1 MAGKPFPTFI
11 FIFWAGDTSVGRR
24 DKSSAFPLPAP
35 PYAGGM
41 KKLLLSPWS
50 AVLACAALSTVADT
64 LGTVWWEQ
72 KKTWV
77 LLAILGISPLVFLA
91 FGYVGS
97 HFGLAKASSL
107 TNTLVVI
114 GPILV
119 GILFRGELR
128 QLSSVELVGMGLAV
142 AGIALLTVFSPRAIS

>member
-1 MAGKPFPTFI
+1 
-11 FIFWAGDTSVGRR
+11 
-24 DKSSAFPLPAP
+24 
-35 PYAGGM
+35 M
-41 KKLLLSPWS
+41 KNLLLSPWP
-50 AVLACAALSTVADT
+50 AVLACAALSTLTDT

-72 KKTWV
+72 KKTWM
-77 LLAILGISPLVFLA
+77 LLAILALSPLVFLA

-128 QLSSVELVGMGLAV
+128 QLSAVEVAGMALAV
-142 AGIALLTVFSPRAIS
+142 AGIVLLTAFSPREVG

>member
-1 MAGKPFPTFI
+1 
-11 FIFWAGDTSVGRR
+11 
-24 DKSSAFPLPAP
+24 
-35 PYAGGM
+35 M
-41 KKLLLSPWS
+41 KNILLSPWS
-50 AVLACAALSTVADT
+50 AVFACAVLSTLADT

-77 LLAILGISPLVFLA
+77 LLAILGLSPLVFLA

-119 GILFRGELR
+119 GILVRGELR
-128 QLSSVELVGMGLAV
+128 QLSLVELAGMALAV
-142 AGIALLTVFSPRAIS
+142 SGIALLTLFSPREVS

>member
-1 MAGKPFPTFI
+1 
-11 FIFWAGDTSVGRR
+11 
-24 DKSSAFPLPAP
+24 
-35 PYAGGM
+35 M
-41 KKLLLSPWS
+41 KNLFLSPWF
-50 AVLACAALSTVADT
+50 AVLICAALSTVTDT

-72 KKTWV
+72 KKNFLLLG
-77 LLAILGISPLVFLA
+77 LLALSPLVFLA

-107 TNTLVVI
+107 TNALVVL

-128 QLSSVELVGMGLAV
+128 QLSTVELVGMGLAV
-142 AGIALLTVFSPRAIS
+142 AGIALLTLGSPRPVS

>member
-1 MAGKPFPTFI
+1 
-11 FIFWAGDTSVGRR
+11 
-24 DKSSAFPLPAP
+24 
-35 PYAGGM
+35 M
-41 KKLLLSPWS
+41 KNLLLSPWS

-72 KKTWV
+72 KKLWV
-77 LLAILGISPLVFLA
+77 LLAMIGLAPLVFLA

-119 GILFRGELR
+119 GILLRGELR
-128 QLSSVELVGMGLAV
+128 QLSLPEMLGMVLAV
-142 AGIALLTVFSPRAIS
+142 AGIALLTVFSPREIS

>member
-1 MAGKPFPTFI
+1 
-11 FIFWAGDTSVGRR
+11 
-24 DKSSAFPLPAP
+24 
-35 PYAGGM
+35 M
-41 KKLLLSPWS
+41 KILLLSPWS
-50 AVLACAALSTVADT
+50 AVVACAALSTLVDT

-72 KKTWV
+72 KRLWV
-77 LLAILGISPLVFLA
+77 LLAIVGLSPSCFWPSAMSLLAILGLSPLVFLA

-119 GILFRGELR
+119 GIIFRGELR
-128 QLSSVELVGMGLAV
+128 QLSAVEL
-142 AGIALLTVFSPRAIS
+142 AGIVLALAGITLLTIFSPREAN

>member
-1 MAGKPFPTFI
+1 
-11 FIFWAGDTSVGRR
+11 
-24 DKSSAFPLPAP
+24 
-35 PYAGGM
+35 M
-41 KKLLLSPWS
+41 KNLLLSPWS
-50 AVLACAALSTVADT
+50 AVLACAALSTLADT

-72 KKTWV
+72 KKPWILFAV
-77 LLAILGISPLVFLA
+77 LGISPLVFLA

-119 GILFRGELR
+119 GIVLRGELR
-128 QLSSVELVGMGLAV
+128 QLSAVELAGMGLAV
-142 AGIALLTVFSPRAIS
+142 AGIALLTLFSPRAVS

>member
-1 MAGKPFPTFI
+1 MRQDGWF
-11 FIFWAGDTSVGRR
+11 
-24 DKSSAFPLPAP
+24 
-35 PYAGGM
+35 M
-41 KKLLLSPWS
+41 KNFLLSPWS
-50 AVLACAALSTVADT
+50 VVIACAALSTLVDT

-72 KKTWV
+72 KRMWV
-77 LLAILGISPLVFLA
+77 LVAILGVSPLVFLA
-91 FGYVGS
+91 FGYAGS

-128 QLSSVELVGMGLAV
+128 QLSGVEV
-142 AGIALLTVFSPRAIS
+142 AGMALAFAGIILLTVFGSREVG

>member
-1 MAGKPFPTFI
+1 
-11 FIFWAGDTSVGRR
+11 
-24 DKSSAFPLPAP
+24 
-35 PYAGGM
+35 M
-41 KKLLLSPWS
+41 KNLILSPWS
-50 AVLACAALSTVADT
+50 AVLICAALSTLADT

-72 KKTWV
+72 KRTWI

-119 GILFRGELR
+119 GIFFRGELR
-128 QLSSVELVGMGLAV
+128 QLSFVELVGMALAV
-142 AGIALLTVFSPRAIS
+142 TGIVLLTVFSPREVS

>member
-1 MAGKPFPTFI
+1 
-11 FIFWAGDTSVGRR
+11 
-24 DKSSAFPLPAP
+24 
-35 PYAGGM
+35 M
-41 KKLLLSPWS
+41 KILLSPWS
-50 AVLACAALSTVADT
+50 AVLACAALSTITDT

-72 KKTWV
+72 KNPWV
-77 LLAILGISPLVFLA
+77 LLAILGLSPLVFLA

-128 QLSSVELVGMGLAV
+128 QLSPVEILGMALAV
-142 AGIALLTVFSPRAIS
+142 GGIVLLTVFSPRAVS

>member
-1 MAGKPFPTFI
+1 
-11 FIFWAGDTSVGRR
+11 
-24 DKSSAFPLPAP
+24 
-35 PYAGGM
+35 M
-41 KKLLLSPWS
+41 KILLLSPWF
-50 AVLACAALSTVADT
+50 AVLACAALSTVTDT

-72 KKTWV
+72 KKMWV
-77 LLAILGISPLVFLA
+77 LLAILGLSPLVFLA

-107 TNTLVVI
+107 TNTLVVL

-128 QLSSVELVGMGLAV
+128 QLSLVELLGMTLAV
-142 AGIALLTVFSPRAIS
+142 AGIVLLTFFSPRTIS

>member
-1 MAGKPFPTFI
+1 
-11 FIFWAGDTSVGRR
+11 
-24 DKSSAFPLPAP
+24 
-35 PYAGGM
+35 M
-41 KKLLLSPWS
+41 KNLLLSPWS
-50 AVLACAALSTVADT
+50 AVLACAALSTIADT

-72 KKTWV
+72 KKLWV
-77 LLAILGISPLVFLA
+77 LLTMIGLSPLVFLA

-128 QLSSVELVGMGLAV
+128 QLSPVELLGMGLAV
-142 AGIALLTVFSPRAIS
+142 AGIALLTVFSPQNVS

>member
-1 MAGKPFPTFI
+1 
-11 FIFWAGDTSVGRR
+11 
-24 DKSSAFPLPAP
+24 
-35 PYAGGM
+35 M
-41 KKLLLSPWS
+41 KMLLLSPWS
-50 AVLACAALSTVADT
+50 AVLACAALSTLVDT

-72 KKTWV
+72 KRLWV
-77 LLAILGISPLVFLA
+77 LLAIVGLSPLVFLA

-119 GILFRGELR
+119 GIIFRGELR
-128 QLSSVELVGMGLAV
+128 QLSAVELAGIVLAL
-142 AGIALLTVFSPRAIS
+142 AGIALLTIFSPREAS